1 MKISRISKGERPNVS
16 KWTRKA
22 MRRDYLANDFK
33 VLLNKID
40 AWNKFKNVMLTIPNP
55 AATKNCKEPF
65 IKVHANEVWGTP
77 GKSYRMKS
85 EED

>member
-1 MKISRISKGERPNVS
+1 
-16 KWTRKA
+16 
-22 MRRDYLANDFK
+22 MR
-33 VLLNKID
+33 
-40 AWNKFKNVMLTIPNP
+40 KFKNVMLTIPNP